1 MHGLEE
7 LIAGRVAPGVYRW
20 PIEADELF
28 RTAKKAP
35 SAKLTRTP
43 EGRLALPMA
52 MGGGHADVE
61 MPPWLRD
68 AEEAGWE
75 VFGLGPAT
83 SKSRRGSTGGRSR
96 RIPEWFGGNWDA
108 FYDSL
113 TDLEWL
119 PAQKGYLV
127 VFAGWSELAAGDPSA
142 FETTME
148 VFRDATDAWAES
160 ETPMMVVLP
169 GSGPAIEALPV
180 LS

>member
-83 SKSRRGSTGGRSR
+83 SKDEFLAHVAEVFEF
-96 RIPEWFGGNWDA
+96 PEWFGGNWDA

-119 PAQKGYLV
+119 PTQKGYLV
-127 VFAGWSELAAGDPSA
+127 VFAGWSDLAAADPAA
-142 FETTME
+142 FETAME

-160 ETPMMVVLP
+160 ETHMMVVLP
-169 GSGPAIEALPV
+169 GSGQPIEGLPV
-180 LS
+180 L

>member
-7 LIAGRVAPGVYRW
+7 LIAGRVTPGVYRW

-28 RTAKKAP
+28 RTARKPPRAE
-35 SAKLTRTP
+35 LTRTP

-75 VFGLGPAT
+75 VFGLGPTT
-83 SKSRRGSTGGRSR
+83 SKDEFLAHAAEVFEF
-96 RIPEWFGGNWDA
+96 PEWFGGNWDA

-127 VFAGWSELAAGDPSA
+127 VFAGWSELAAGDPAA
-142 FETTME
+142 FETAME
-148 VFRDATDAWAES
+148 AFRDATDAWAES

-169 GSGPAIEALPV
+169 GSGLPIEVLPE
-180 LS
+180 L